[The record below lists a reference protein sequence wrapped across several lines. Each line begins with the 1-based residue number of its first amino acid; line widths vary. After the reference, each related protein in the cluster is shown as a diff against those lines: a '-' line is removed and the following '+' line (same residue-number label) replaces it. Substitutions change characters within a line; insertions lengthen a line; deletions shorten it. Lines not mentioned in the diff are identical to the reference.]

1 VSDNE
6 SKIGIEAIEAIK
18 EAIEAVRQRF
28 KDFDAEVEWINA
40 DIDIDDPASI
50 TKATEA
56 IRQFINDL
64 DTAVQRIRGAR
75 RED

>member
-1 VSDNE
+1 MPDNE
-6 SKIGIEAIEAIK
+6 SKIDIAAIK

-40 DIDIDDPASI
+40 DIDIDDPASV

-56 IRQFINDL
+56 LRQFIKDL
-64 DTAVQRIRGAR
+64 DAAVQRVREAR
-75 RED
+75 R